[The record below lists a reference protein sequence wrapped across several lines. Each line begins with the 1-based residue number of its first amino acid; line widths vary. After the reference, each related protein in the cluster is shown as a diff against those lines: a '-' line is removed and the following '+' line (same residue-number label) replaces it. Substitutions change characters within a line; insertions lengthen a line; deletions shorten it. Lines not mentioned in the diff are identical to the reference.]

1 VTSIRRNIDLF
12 GLRRESR
19 LRLNSNRFKQR
30 DPFMARVLY
39 WISRLDAR
47 HRIVIA
53 LAGAAIVFFSLR
65 GSVRAST
72 DAIASWDTFAFSI
85 LALAWLVILRTPQ
98 TNLRARAQAQDVSH
112 LVIFIF
118 VVIAAS
124 VALFAVGFVLGA
136 SKSATHLG
144 VHLVLTLGTVI
155 LSWALVHTVFGLRYA
170 HSFYGDSDEPK
181 QDRHA
186 GGLIFPG
193 ERAPDY
199 FDFAYYAFVV
209 GMTCQVS
216 DVQITSRKL
225 RRLTLVHSLLAFG
238 FNTIILALLINIV
251 SSLI

>member
-1 VTSIRRNIDLF
+1 
-12 GLRRESR
+12 
-19 LRLNSNRFKQR
+19 
-30 DPFMARVLY
+30 MARVLS

-47 HRIVIA
+47 HRTVIA
-53 LAGAAIVFFSLR
+53 LAAAVVVFFSLR
-65 GSVRAST
+65 GYLRDST

-85 LALAWLVILRTPQ
+85 LVLTWLMILRTPQ

-124 VALFAVGFVLGA
+124 VALFAVGFLLGA
-136 SKSATHLG
+136 SKSAPHLA

-155 LSWALVHTVFGLRYA
+155 FSWALVHTVFGLRYA
-170 HSFYGDSDEPK
+170 HSFYGDSDDPK
-181 QDRHA
+181 RDRHA

-193 ERAPDY
+193 ERPPDY

-216 DVQITSRKL
+216 DVQITSREL
-225 RRLTLVHSLLAFG
+225 RRLTLLHSVLAFG
-238 FNTIILALLINIV
+238 FNTIILALLINTV